1 MKSNRAAYYI
11 KEGITSILTHGL
23 MSFVSVCTI
32 VACLLIMGS
41 FTLLAVNVGAII
53 GQFENENVVLAYVDE
68 NMPDEQ
74 ARQLETQV
82 RAVPNVE
89 SAVFISR
96 EDALES
102 FIGKFE
108 DKTLFENIGADVLRH
123 RFVVYVRDI
132 ELTAATQNA
141 ISSIQGIVLVNSN
154 LAVTRGLVT
163 MRNIVT
169 GVSAVLAVVLFIISL
184 FIMSNTIRLVTF
196 ERREEIA
203 IMKMVGA
210 TNSFIRWPFVIEGF
224 ILGLTGALV
233 AFIAQWLVYTMI
245 TDRLTGG
252 GRVSFITALP
262 FQSVSVPLIAAFAAI
277 GFAVGVIGSLMAIR
291 KYLKV

>member
-1 MKSNRAAYYI
+1 
-11 KEGITSILTHGL
+11 
-23 MSFVSVCTI
+23 
-32 VACLLIMGS
+32 MGS